1 MARQYKRDLI
11 KQGPEANTREI
22 ERDGQNITKPL
33 TKADYAAMSHQAL
46 INRDRCKPG
55 TEAYYRNYRDYMLLL
70 IGVNTGCRIEVE
82 CEMRACDFKGGRI
95 TITEFKTK
103 KRHQYVMDKEVYA
116 EIQKY
121 ITAFN
126 LTDKEFLF
134 KAYRNKYDA
143 ITRQTA
149 WARIKA
155 LADQVGVKY
164 TVGAH
169 SLRKSYGRWL
179 YDETHDIH
187 LVQQFYM
194 HGSAETTERYICLE
208 KGDIDAARGKVRNLP
223 VRA

>member
-11 KQGPEANTREI
+11 KQGPEANAREKR
-22 ERDGQNITKPL
+22 RDGQNITKPL
-33 TKADYAAMSHQAL
+33 TKADYAAMSNQAL
-46 INRDRCKPG
+46 INRDKCRPES
-55 TEAYYRNYRDYMLLL
+55 EAYYRNYRDYMMLL

-82 CEMRACDFKGGRI
+82 CEMRARDFKGGRV

-103 KRHQYVMDKEVYA
+103 KRHQYVMDPEIYA

-121 ITAFN
+121 INAFN
-126 LTDKEFLF
+126 LADNEFLF
-134 KAYRNKYDA
+134 KKNRNKYDA

-149 WARIKA
+149 WKRIKN
-155 LADQVGVKY
+155 LAESVGVKY

-208 KGDIDAARGKVRNLP
+208 KGDIDAQRGKIRNLP
-223 VRA
+223 VKA

>member
-11 KQGPEANTREI
+11 KQGPEANSRI
-22 ERDGQNITKPL
+22 IKRFGQNITKPL
-33 TKADYAAMSHQAL
+33 TKSDYAAMSNQAL
-46 INRDRCKPG
+46 INRDKCEPG
-55 TEAYYRNYRDYMLLL
+55 TEDYFKHYRDFILLL

-82 CEMRACDFKGGRI
+82 CEMRVSDFKGGRV

-103 KRHQYVMDKEVYA
+103 KRHQYVMDPEIYA
-116 EIQKY
+116 EVMKY
-121 ITAFN
+121 INTFH
-126 LTDKEFLF
+126 LTSQEFLF
-134 KAYRNKYDA
+134 RSYRNKYDA

-149 WARIKA
+149 WRRIKG

-194 HGSAETTERYICLE
+194 HNSAETTERYICLE
-208 KGDIDAARGKVRNLP
+208 KGDVDAARGKVRNLP
-223 VRA
+223 VKA

>member
-11 KQGPEANTREI
+11 KQGPEAKKREI
-22 ERDGQNITKPL
+22 KRLGQNITKPL
-33 TKADYAAMSHQAL
+33 TKADYAAMSTQAL
-46 INRDRCKPG
+46 INRDKCKPG
-55 TEAYYRNYRDYMLLL
+55 TEGYYRAYRDYMMLL

-82 CEMRACDFKGGRI
+82 CEMKVKDFKGGYV

-103 KRHQYVMDKEVYA
+103 KRHQYEMDREVYS
-116 EIQKY
+116 EVQKY
-121 ITAFN
+121 IIHFG
-126 LTDKEFLF
+126 LTDHEFLF
-134 KAYRNKYDA
+134 KTRRDRYDA
-143 ITRQTA
+143 ITRVTA
-149 WARIKA
+149 WRRIKA
-155 LADQVGVKY
+155 LANQVGIKY

-208 KGDIDAARGKVRNLP
+208 KGDIDAKRGKVRNLP
-223 VRA
+223 VKA

>member
-11 KQGPEANTREI
+11 KQGPEAKKREI
-22 ERDGQNITKPL
+22 KRLGQNITKPL
-33 TKADYAAMSHQAL
+33 TKEDYAAMSAQAL
-46 INRDRCKPG
+46 INRDKCKPG
-55 TEAYYRNYRDYMLLL
+55 TEDYYRAYRDYMMLL

-82 CEMRACDFKGGRI
+82 CEMKVKDFKGGYV

-103 KRHQYVMDKEVYA
+103 KRTQYEMDKEVYRQV
-116 EIQKY
+116 QKY
-121 ITAFN
+121 IIHFG
-126 LTDKEFLF
+126 LTDHEFLF
-134 KAYRNKYDA
+134 KTRLDRYDA
-143 ITRQTA
+143 ITRVTA
-149 WARIKA
+149 WRRIKA
-155 LADQVGVKY
+155 LANQVGIKY

-223 VRA
+223 VKA

>member
-11 KQGPEANTREI
+11 KQGPEAKTREVK
-22 ERDGQNITKPL
+22 RLGQNITKPL
-33 TKADYAAMSHQAL
+33 TKADYAAMSTQAL
-46 INRDRCKPG
+46 INRDKCKPG
-55 TEAYYRNYRDYMLLL
+55 SESYYKAYRDYMLLL

-82 CEMRACDFKGGRI
+82 CEMRARDFKGGLN
-95 TITEFKTK
+95 
-103 KRHQYVMDKEVYA
+103 EV
-116 EIQKY
+116 QKY
-121 ITAFN
+121 INAFG
-126 LTDKEFLF
+126 LTDHEFLF
-134 KAYRNKYDA
+134 KTFKNKYDA
-143 ITRQTA
+143 ITRVTA
-149 WARIKA
+149 WRRIKA

-208 KGDIDAARGKVRNLP
+208 KGDIDAKRGKVRNLP
-223 VRA
+223 VKA